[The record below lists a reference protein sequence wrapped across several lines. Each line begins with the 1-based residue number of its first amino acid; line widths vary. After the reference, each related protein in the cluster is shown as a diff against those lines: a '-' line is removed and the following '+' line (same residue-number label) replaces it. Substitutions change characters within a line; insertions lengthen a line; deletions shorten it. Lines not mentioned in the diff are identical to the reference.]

1 MHEFYLNNYQI
12 IIRAFVAINNFLNKL
27 SFPSILIVDTVDK
40 KFLNFEVNFRNKWR
54 I

>member
-1 MHEFYLNNYQI
+1 MHELFNLSKKQI
-12 IIRAFVAINNFLNKL
+12 IIRVFVAESKL
-27 SFPSILIVDTVDK
+27 SFPSICIVDAVDK